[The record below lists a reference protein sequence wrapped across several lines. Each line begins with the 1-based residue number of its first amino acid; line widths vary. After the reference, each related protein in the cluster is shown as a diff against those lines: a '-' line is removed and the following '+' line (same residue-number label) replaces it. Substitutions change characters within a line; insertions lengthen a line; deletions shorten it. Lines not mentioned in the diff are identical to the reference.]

1 VTVKTLAD
9 LTAATGLPVDLHLVL
24 DLTVP
29 VADGM
34 QAQGDLIVVPLAE
47 LADRVA
53 IRDNAT
59 WSDVPADGVEVVRN
73 EAGGNPHTLVADP
86 DMCLWTTDVDDL
98 DGLAVGVLDAM
109 EPVYLLHREHGGTG
123 IAPGRYVV
131 RRQRELIPPVVA
143 PRRVLADDQD
153 RAMPRALR
161 PPVREAPSVW
171 RSVVD

>member
-1 VTVKTLAD
+1 LKTLAD

-24 DLTVP
+24 DLTIP
-29 VADGM
+29 VADGI

-47 LADRVA
+47 LVGRVA
-53 IRDNAT
+53 IREDAG

-86 DMCLWTTDVDDL
+86 DTCLWTTDVDDA

-123 IAPGRYVV
+123 IAPGRFVV
-131 RRQRELIPPVVA
+131 RRQRELIAPAPA
-143 PRRVLADDQD
+143 PRRPVADDEA
-153 RAMPRALR
+153 RATPRALR
-161 PPVREAPSVW
+161 PVREAAPVW
-171 RSVVD
+171 RRVAD